1 MHIHLAG
8 INRDIACDDGHQ
20 FLLELRQ
27 EIFPIAANALMRQ
40 HNLKPFL
47 GGNGA
52 IIRSLATEETQP
64 ACPRSVRVQRPLA
77 TSHSFSVQS

>member
-1 MHIHLAG
+1 MDIHLARV
-8 INRDIACDDGHQ
+8 NRDIARDNRHQ

-40 HNLKPFL
+40 HNLEPFL

-52 IIRSLATEETQP
+52 IILAPATE
-64 ACPRSVRVQRPLA
+64 
-77 TSHSFSVQS
+77 